1 MSIVKLKLMA
11 GVPITKQDTL
21 TEADSSKSD
30 VGRAITRFIKSIDF
44 KMGTSD
50 NREYKTKWSGVA
62 SDFEDILMMVRAGK
76 ELKAVKM
83 FNEVSKENQQ
93 KFYDSLAQAN
103 HTKRAKTDLIK
114 AYFSPAV
121 TEGCSSEDEEAISQ
135 FVKDNEQEPEQSEQ
149 PIESELDLSDDEPM
163 PAPSETDEPVDST
176 VECPYCEYTCPKEN
190 FYDHIVK
197 DHIGGNDEDEMP
209 EENPEDEMPDIADT
223 GEIPYSAHDGQKSLV
238 SNMGTIALTFEDQQ
252 LKEAAV
258 DAIVWDKTDDKD
270 ESPSPYPE
278 EDKDESTVKCPK
290 NVKDALTKEIDEL
303 QKQAELI
310 IKSDYNTSEFYTNVA
325 NAMTEVLNYLEM
337 ESEYGIKMAQ
347 ICITK
352 YMSPIVQKFPYEV
365 YDYILRGGQPE
376 SITALFKKSKDT
388 NNATI

>member
-11 GVPITKQDTL
+11 GVPITKKDAL
-21 TEADSSKSD
+21 TETESSKSD
-30 VGRAITRFIKSIDF
+30 VGRAITKFIKTIDF
-44 KMGTSD
+44 KLGTSD

-76 ELKAVKM
+76 EMKAIKM
-83 FNEVSKENQQ
+83 FNELSKEYQQ

-103 HTKRAKTDLIK
+103 HIKRAKTDLIK

-121 TEGCSSEDEEAISQ
+121 TEGCSTEDEEGIAQ
-135 FVKDNEQEPEQSEQ
+135 FSKDNEQEHSEQ
-149 PIESELDLSDDEPM
+149 PVETELDLSDDEPM
-163 PAPSETDEPVDST
+163 PAPSETDEPTDSS
-176 VECPYCEYTCPKEN
+176 VECPYCDYTCPKEN
-190 FYDHIVK
+190 FYDHIIK
-197 DHIGGNDEDEMP
+197 DHIGGNDEES
-209 EENPEDEMPDIADT
+209 PEDEMPEDEMTNVDAT
-223 GEIPYSAHDGQKSLV
+223 GNAPANDMQQSLV
-238 SNMGTIALTFEDQQ
+238 SNMGSIALTFEDKQ

-258 DAIVWDKTDDKD
+258 DATVWDKTDDKD

-278 EDKDESTVKCPK
+278 EDKSESTVKLPK
-290 NVKDALTKEIDEL
+290 NVKDSLNKEIDEL
-303 QKQAELI
+303 QKQAEAI

-347 ICITK
+347 VCITK
-352 YMSPIVQKFPYEV
+352 YMSPIVQKFPYDV
-365 YDYILRGGQPE
+365 YDYILRGGQVE

>member
-1 MSIVKLKLMA
+1 MA
-11 GVPITKQDTL
+11 GVPITKEDTL
-21 TEADSSKSD
+21 VEAETDKND

-76 ELKAVKM
+76 QLKAVKM

-103 HTKRAKTDLIK
+103 HTKRSKADAIK
-114 AYFSPAV
+114 AYFSSAV

-135 FVKDNEQEPEQSEQ
+135 FVKDNEPEQEQSEQ
-149 PIESELDLSDDEPM
+149 PQETELDLADDEAM
-163 PAPSETDEPVDST
+163 PAPSETDESTDSS
-176 VECPYCEYTCPKEN
+176 VECPYCDYTCPKEN
-190 FYDHIVK
+190 FYDHIMK
-197 DHIGGNDEDEMP
+197 DHIGGNDEEEKP
-209 EENPEDEMPDIADT
+209 EENPEEEMPDIAAA
-223 GEIPYSAHDGQKSLV
+223 GEIPYNGNDGQNSLV
-238 SNMGTIALTFEDQQ
+238 SNMGTIALTFEDKQ

-258 DAIVWDKTDDKD
+258 DATVWDKTDDKD

-278 EDKDESTVKCPK
+278 EDKAESTVKLPK

-303 QKQAELI
+303 QKQAEAI
-310 IKSDYNTSEFYTNVA
+310 IKSDFNTSEFYTNVA

-347 ICITK
+347 VCITK
-352 YMSPIVQKFPYEV
+352 YMSPIVQKFPYDV
-365 YDYILRGGQPE
+365 YDYILRGGQIE

-388 NNATI
+388 NNATV